1 MRGTAALE
9 FALLA
14 PLLLIVLVFVVEL
27 SDGVFEAMQVQ
38 NAAEARSMP
47 PSTDGTLPGS
57 ALPW

>member
-1 MRGTAALE
+1 
-9 FALLA
+9 
-14 PLLLIVLVFVVEL
+14 VFVVEL